1 VFRLSN
7 LVVSIGRGS
16 YEARIL
22 EARIKQRILLQVCG
36 GTLMKKRIGWLA
48 GILMMAVASLGA
60 AAAQDNAPSGAA
72 HVVATSTTDTASSAA
87 TSTTVPQLQPRDTRY
102 RLCAG
107 DSFDVSFELS
117 PEFNQTVTVQPDG
130 YVTLKS
136 VGDVRVLDQS
146 VPQLT
151 QTLREAY
158 GKILNDP
165 LIVVV
170 LKDFQKPYFIAD
182 GQLGHPGRY
191 DMRGNLTLTEAVAIA
206 GGFTDNAK
214 HSQVLLFRRVSD
226 QWMSAKIFNLKKME
240 KSGDLHE
247 DPLLHPGDML
257 FVPKNALSKIK
268 PFLPYTGIGANAAL
282 VQP

>member
-1 VFRLSN
+1 
-7 LVVSIGRGS
+7 
-16 YEARIL
+16 
-22 EARIKQRILLQVCG
+22 
-36 GTLMKKRIGWLA
+36 MMKRIGRLM
-48 GILMMAVASLGA
+48 GILVVAFAWLGS
-60 AAAQDNAPSGAA
+60 AAAQASSPEGAA
-72 HVVATSTTDTASSAA
+72 HVVATSNASMETASPATAA
-87 TSTTVPQLQPRDTRY
+87 TVPQLQPRDTRY

-117 PEFNQTVTVQPDG
+117 PEFNQTVTIQPDG
-130 YVTLKS
+130 FVTLKS
-136 VGDVRVLDQS
+136 VGDVKVLDLN

-151 QTLREAY
+151 QVLREAY

-191 DMRGNLTLTEAVAIA
+191 EMRGNLTLTEAVAIA

-214 HSQVLLFRRVSD
+214 HSQVRLYRRVDD
-226 QWMSAKIFNLKKME
+226 QWAFAKVFNLKEME
-240 KSGDLHE
+240 QKGDLHE

-268 PFLPYTGIGANAAL
+268 PFLPYTGIGANTSL
-282 VQP
+282 TRP

>member
-1 VFRLSN
+1 MSVEKVELMVRSQLAA
-7 LVVSIGRGS
+7 GRGFFNVERS
-16 YEARIL
+16 F
-22 EARIKQRILLQVCG
+22 
-36 GTLMKKRIGWLA
+36 MMKRIGWLA
-48 GILMMAVASLGA
+48 GIVMVAVLGLGLATAQENPPAGATPLVASS
-60 AAAQDNAPSGAA
+60 N
-72 HVVATSTTDTASSAA
+72 TSTDSASPAPKA
-87 TSTTVPQLQPRDTRY
+87 TVPHLQPRDTRY
-102 RLCAG
+102 RICAG

-130 YVTLKS
+130 FVTLKS
-136 VGDVRVLDQS
+136 VGDVKVLDQT

-158 GKILNDP
+158 GTILNDP
-165 LIVVV
+165 LIVIV

-182 GQLGHPGRY
+182 GQLAKPGRY
-191 DMRGNLTLTEAVAIA
+191 DMRGNITLTEAVAIA

-226 QWMSAKIFNLKKME
+226 EWMSAKIFNIKKME
-240 KSGDLHE
+240 RSGDLHE

-268 PFLPYTGIGANAAL
+268 PFLPYTGLGANAAIMS
-282 VQP
+282 P

>member
-1 VFRLSN
+1 
-7 LVVSIGRGS
+7 
-16 YEARIL
+16 
-22 EARIKQRILLQVCG
+22 
-36 GTLMKKRIGWLA
+36 MKKLIGWLA
-48 GILMMAVASLGA
+48 GILAIAIVSLGLA
-60 AAAQDNAPSGAA
+60 SAQQNSQSAAAQ
-72 HVVATSTTDTASSAA
+72 VVAGSNTDTVSSATSA
-87 TSTTVPQLQPRDTRY
+87 TAPKLLPRDTRY

-130 YVTLKS
+130 FVTLKS
-136 VGDVRVLDQS
+136 VGDVKVLDQT

-191 DMRGNLTLTEAVAIA
+191 EMRGNLTLTEAVAIA
-206 GGFTDNAK
+206 GGFTDTAK

-226 QWMSAKIFNLKKME
+226 EWMSAKIFNLKKME

-268 PFLPYTGIGANAAL
+268 PFLPYTGLGANAAIL
-282 VQP
+282 P

>member
-1 VFRLSN
+1 MSFSKVALVFRAQLGAAV
-7 LVVSIGRGS
+7 LR
-16 YEARIL
+16 
-22 EARIKQRILLQVCG
+22 QRWRNF
-36 GTLMKKRIGWLA
+36 MMKRIGWLA
-48 GILMMAVASLGA
+48 GILIVAVAGLGLA
-60 AAAQDNAPSGAA
+60 TAQENSQAGVA
-72 HVVATSTTDTASSAA
+72 HVVPTSNTSADSAIPATKATT
-87 TSTTVPQLQPRDTRY
+87 PQLQPRDTRY

-130 YVTLKS
+130 FVTLKS
-136 VGDVRVLDQS
+136 VGDVKVLDQS

-191 DMRGNLTLTEAVAIA
+191 EMRGNLTLTEAVAIA

-226 QWMSAKIFNLKKME
+226 EWMSAKIFNLKKME

-268 PFLPYTGIGANAAL
+268 PFLPYTGLGANAAIL
-282 VQP
+282 P

>member
-1 VFRLSN
+1 
-7 LVVSIGRGS
+7 
-16 YEARIL
+16 
-22 EARIKQRILLQVCG
+22 
-36 GTLMKKRIGWLA
+36 MKKRIGRWT
-48 GILMMAVASLGA
+48 GILIVAMVSLGL
-60 AAAQDNAPSGAA
+60 AAAQENSQSGAA
-72 HVVATSTTDTASSAA
+72 HVVATSTPSVDTAAPA
-87 TSTTVPQLQPRDTRY
+87 TTATAPQLQARDTRY
-102 RLCAG
+102 RLCAE

-136 VGDVRVLDQS
+136 VGDIKVLGQT
-146 VPQLT
+146 VPELT
-151 QTLREAY
+151 QTLRVAY

-191 DMRGNLTLTEAVAIA
+191 EMRGNLTLTEAVAIA

-226 QWMSAKIFNLKKME
+226 EWMSAKIFNLKKME
-240 KSGDLHE
+240 KHGDLHE

-268 PFLPYTGIGANAAL
+268 PFLPYTGLGANTSL
-282 VQP
+282 VAP

>member
-1 VFRLSN
+1 MVKRFGWLT
-7 LVVSIGRGS
+7 
-16 YEARIL
+16 
-22 EARIKQRILLQVCG
+22 
-36 GTLMKKRIGWLA
+36 GTLMVATAWLGFA
-48 GILMMAVASLGA
+48 T
-60 AAAQDNAPSGAA
+60 AQQVPSSEAA
-72 HVVATSTTDTASSAA
+72 HVVATSSSAES
-87 TSTTVPQLQPRDTRY
+87 TSTSPATTEAAPKLQPRDTRY
-102 RLCAG
+102 HICAG

-117 PEFNQTVTVQPDG
+117 PEFNQTVVVQPDG

-136 VGDVRVLDQS
+136 VGDVKVLDQT

-191 DMRGNLTLTEAVAIA
+191 EMRGNLTLTEAVAIA

-226 QWMSAKIFNLKKME
+226 EWMSAKIFNLKKME

-268 PFLPYTGIGANAAL
+268 PFLPYTGLGANAAL
-282 VQP
+282 MAP